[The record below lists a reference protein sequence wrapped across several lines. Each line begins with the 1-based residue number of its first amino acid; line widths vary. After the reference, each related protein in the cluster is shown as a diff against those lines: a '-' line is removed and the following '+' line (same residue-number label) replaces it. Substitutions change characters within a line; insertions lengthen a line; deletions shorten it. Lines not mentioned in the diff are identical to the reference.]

1 MSDLSLGI
9 DLQWEETPGDG
20 TPCKKCTDPIFYKM
34 HTMVVISGPERS
46 VTNNILCDSCYNALD
61 DE

>member
-1 MSDLSLGI
+1 MADITLGI
-9 DLQWEETPGDG
+9 DLEWEESPGDG
-20 TPCKKCTDPIFYKM
+20 TICTKCKDPIFYKM

-46 VTNNILCDSCYNALD
+46 KTNKILCDSCYNALD